1 MSTQL
6 TEDLREELARVVA
19 QTPAP
24 PTVALT
30 EGAVSRGRAMRARRR
45 AATGAVVVACV
56 VAVVAPLAMRSDERA
71 TVPEPVPA
79 TSTPSAVAPTSPAT
93 PRVES
98 WRVTE
103 RCPVGKAQICG
114 DLGVTAIDVG
124 GRTYR
129 ERYSGVQPLQFRFHS
144 REVSMTV
151 GDRDRARVLAG
162 LLPGGPG
169 WSVRFRA
176 YVDGRLVGEYRS
188 GRLWLLPVPPGRHQV
203 RVSASAFVGGQARV
217 VIGEFRRVP

>member
-56 VAVVAPLAMRSDERA
+56 VAVVAPLATRSDERA
-71 TVPEPVPA
+71 TVPGPVPA

-98 WRVTE
+98 WRITE

-176 YVDGRLVGEYRS
+176 YVDGRLVGEYRA
-188 GRLWLLPVPPGRHQV
+188 GRHRQQPQPPGRHQV